1 MKKLYIREII
11 IKVNETRIYR
21 HIGSLHYGANDGLQ
35 TIQLN
40 TFDEAITALPQIRSL
55 GFCTYLKEHL
65 FKPREEILNFYWLGL
80 KFTRKTFKPIKI
92 ETNFLE
98 EKENDYTMQELAEKL
113 PANEFI
119 EYLKDKGV
127 EKIW

>member
-1 MKKLYIREII
+1 MKKLYIKEII
-11 IKVNETRIYR
+11 IKVNGARIYR
-21 HIGSLHYGANDGLQ
+21 HINNLHYGADGEPQ

-40 TFDEAITALPQIRSL
+40 TFDEAVAALPQIRSI
-55 GFCTYLKEHL
+55 GFNTYFKEHL
-65 FKPREEILNFYWLGL
+65 FKPREEILNFYWLGVN
-80 KFTRKTFKPIKI
+80 FTRKTFKPITI
-92 ETNFLE
+92 EIDYLDE
-98 EKENDYTMQELAEKL
+98 EDSDYTMKKLAEEL